1 MYLQAIKTVYRLGGL
16 GGYFRGVQA
25 RIMYQMPSTAIC
37 WSTYEF
43 FKYILGASPTEVRLV
58 PAAAAVHAEE
68 QKFEETPSK
77 TENAVDTRSI
87 KPIELPAMSGA
98 SLYGSMSYNTMHQ
111 ADTNFKNRR
120 KDSVLDVMHS

>member
-1 MYLQAIKTVYRLGGL
+1 MYLQAMKTVYRLGGL

-43 FKYILGASPTEVRLV
+43 FKYILGASPAEVRLL
-58 PAAAAVHAEE
+58 PTGSVHAEE
-68 QKFEETPSK
+68 EKPTEGPVK
-77 TENAVDTRSI
+77 TDVVSDVRNI

-98 SLYGSMSYNTMHQ
+98 GLYGSLSYNTMHKT
-111 ADTNFKNRR
+111 DTNFKNRR
-120 KDSVLDVMHS
+120 KDSVLDIIHS